1 MTRSACVLT
10 CSRRPGTSA
19 ERRFRVPSLRPLSI
33 QLQQQPPRS
42 SRSFLPNSP
51 TPPRLLRDRARLPLH
66 HPPARAMGSEAEVTR
81 ADFPDGFV
89 FGVATSAYQ
98 VPTPSSRPPHPH
110 RTPLLAGA
118 RLLDRSCTR
127 CSASL
132 LGIAVLTSEIV
143 IVFHCLGSVV
153 TAAVSSSVIA
163 AGLSLLHFLISVTTH
178 KSPVWINSVSF
189 GPPGLV

>member
-1 MTRSACVLT
+1 VCAHVLSSARDKRGASLPCSEPPAAVYSTPTATPEELT
-10 CSRRPGTSA
+10 QL
-19 ERRFRVPSLRPLSI
+19 PSKFTHS
-33 QLQQQPPRS
+33 S
-42 SRSFLPNSP
+42 TFASRSRTPS
-51 TPPRLLRDRARLPLH
+51 TPPP
-66 HPPARAMGSEAEVTR
+66 TR